1 MRRLS
6 VSLVELGGGFVHLE
20 AESLEAVDDV
30 AHGRKTARLELGK
43 DEFVVDENFK
53 GARADELVG
62 KVVREPD
69 GAEGH
74 HLVLGDGGVPGGRLR
89 EAEKGKDFF
98 AAEKEDDDRELGEPG
113 ELGGDDADEGGGI
126 LLGLDR
132 AELVRVPFF
141 EELSQ
146 FEKVPLRTSAGA
158 QLHENV
164 PGPQQRALLLL
175 RGRLLRDV
183 LRELLVLAAVHDGF
197 VRTSTGSSADDA
209 EGGAV
214 FTAAEGASFFAG
226 DPKRRSRPYM
236 TATGSP
242 RTAPAGRAPPERGPP
257 AGPSSS
263 YSRVNSVTLLE
274 EKGDG

>member
-183 LRELLVLAAVHDGF
+183 LRELLVLAAVHDRLRPHLDRLLCRRRRRRRRLHRG
-197 VRTSTGSSADDA
+197 RGRLLLRGRPQ
-209 EGGAV
+209 EEIPAV
-214 FTAAEGASFFAG
+214 HDG
-226 DPKRRSRPYM
+226 DQDHPEPHQRGEPRRSGGLLL
-236 TATGSP
+236 AH
-242 RTAPAGRAPPERGPP
+242 PPLTPE
-257 AGPSSS
+257 ST
-263 YSRVNSVTLLE
+263 V
-274 EKGDG
+274 